1 MMVPARTE
9 PMMTAESNRQL
20 AIVRLSMS
28 CIVLRIGEV
37 SVGVA
42 GEFVYGQ

>member
-1 MMVPARTE
+1 MI
-9 PMMTAESNRQL
+9 TAESNRQL

-28 CIVLRIGEV
+28 CTVLRIVGLL
-37 SVGVA
+37 VGVA